1 MVKIYDMYN
10 FFYLENNK
18 TMEEI
23 FTRLAAV
30 QDILKKFKGIDF
42 NSADAATIN
51 DALRSYEETKTI
63 IEKAKEISVKQ
74 FNELIKLLEDAVND
88 LKDLTSQRSAV
99 AQQVANQNK

>member
-1 MVKIYDMYN
+1 
-10 FFYLENNK
+10 
-18 TMEEI
+18 MEEI

>member
-1 MVKIYDMYN
+1 M
-10 FFYLENNK
+10 ENNK
-18 TMEEI
+18 TIEEI

-30 QDILKKFKGIDF
+30 QDILKKFKGIDY

-88 LKDLTSQRSAV
+88 LKDLTSQRSTV
-99 AQQVANQNK
+99 AQQVANQYLDK

>member
-1 MVKIYDMYN
+1 
-10 FFYLENNK
+10 
-18 TMEEI
+18 MEEI

-74 FNELIKLLEDAVND
+74 FNELIKLLEDAVNE
-88 LKDLTSQRSAV
+88 LKALASQRSAV
-99 AQQVANQNK
+99 TQQVANLSK

>member
-1 MVKIYDMYN
+1 M
-10 FFYLENNK
+10 ENNK

-88 LKDLTSQRSAV
+88 LKDLTSQHSAV
-99 AQQVANQNK
+99 AQQVANQYLDK

>member
-1 MVKIYDMYN
+1 M
-10 FFYLENNK
+10 ENNK

>member
-10 FFYLENNK
+10 FFYMENNK

>member
-1 MVKIYDMYN
+1 M
-10 FFYLENNK
+10 ENIK

-23 FTRLAAV
+23 FTRMEAA

-63 IEKAKEISVKQ
+63 IEKAKEISVKRY
-74 FNELIKLLEDAVND
+74 NELIKLLEDGVNV
-88 LKDLTSQRSAV
+88 LKDLASQRSAV
-99 AQQVANQNK
+99 AQQVANQYLNK

>member
-88 LKDLTSQRSAV
+88 LKNLNSKRSAV
-99 AQQVANQNK
+99 EQQVANQNK

>member
-1 MVKIYDMYN
+1 M
-10 FFYLENNK
+10 ENNK

-23 FTRLAAV
+23 FTRMEAA

-63 IEKAKEISVKQ
+63 IEKAKEISVKRY
-74 FNELIKLLEDAVND
+74 NELIKLLEDGVNV
-88 LKDLTSQRSAV
+88 LKDLASQRSTV
-99 AQQVANQNK
+99 AQQVASLSK